1 MSKVFDM
8 ADEVNQQRLQHLFR
22 YGQTGRCV
30 SSVTHDVNNYLGAVM
45 AYSELVAMDSS
56 ISEDA
61 KRMLNET
68 ISAIKKASG
77 LISHLTD
84 IARKDRKDIRFVDAG
99 DLCERAIDLLRYDI
113 RKARI
118 DLQITPGENL
128 APLAVDMQ
136 KALHALISILH
147 NAIEAVENIKFRR
160 INISVNMVDSGAEI
174 VVLDSGEPIPDE
186 TRRHMFEP
194 FFTTKED
201 GGHIGLGLTM
211 ARSVACLHE
220 GDLVHDPDRGF
231 VLTLAARSAYCRESD

>member
-1 MSKVFDM
+1 MSKVFDVT
-8 ADEVNQQRLQHLFR
+8 DEVSQQRLQHLFR

-45 AYSELVAMDSS
+45 AYSELVAMDAS

-77 LISHLTD
+77 LISNLTD
-84 IARKDRKDIRFVDAG
+84 IARKDRKDIRFIDPG
-99 DLCERAIDLLRYDI
+99 DLCQRAVDLLMYDI

-147 NAIEAVENIKFRR
+147 NAIEAVEDIKFRR
-160 INISVNMVDSGAEI
+160 INISVNMADKAAEIIVRDSG
-174 VVLDSGEPIPDE
+174 DPIPEE
-186 TRRHMFEP
+186 TQRQMFDP
-194 FFTTKED
+194 FFTTKEE

-211 ARSVACLHE
+211 ARSVARLHE
-220 GDLVHDPDRGF
+220 GDFIHDPDRGF
-231 VLTLAARSAYCRESD
+231 VFTLAARSAHCRESD